1 MISDN
6 SIGKMFG
13 MKQIARVLVVG
24 KFGPRQK
31 AYTNLLLEE
40 PEIPILNQSEPQ
52 ATTEG
57 DKLDTDEIDIDD

>member
-1 MISDN
+1 
-6 SIGKMFG
+6 